1 MAESATATIA
11 NSQLGPNSF
20 QYSLSL
26 TDAGTTTIGTFWF
39 SWIPG
44 EDFMATSPTSIV
56 DPTGWTHI
64 VTNFGSSDGFAIQW
78 TATSSASYLQ
88 PGQTLTGFSF
98 GSSSTPAEISG
109 NSVFFPTK
117 PVLTSF
123 VYSQG
128 PFSDGGF
135 DFTVSPAC
143 FLAGTRVLTTRGE
156 VAVED
161 LRYDDRILTVSG
173 ADRPLLWR
181 GSRTIDCKRHKH
193 PHKVWPVRIAR
204 DAIASHQPA
213 RDLYVS
219 PDHAVF
225 LDGMLIPAR
234 CLVNG
239 ETIVQVPLDHV
250 EYFHVE
256 LDRHDVLL
264 AEGLPA
270 ESYLDTGDRDTF
282 DNGAWPIALPADH
295 IARVWEAEGYAP
307 LVVGGTILASIRHRL
322 NARATLLAP
331 RVAA

>member
-11 NSQLGPNSF
+11 NNQLGPNSF

-39 SWIPG
+39 SWVPG
-44 EDFMATSPTSIV
+44 QDFMAVSPTSIV

-88 PGQTLTGFSF
+88 SGQTLTGFSF
-98 GSSSTPAEISG
+98 VSSSTPAQISG
-109 NSVFFPTK
+109 NSVFFPST

-128 PFSDGGF
+128 PFSDGGVE
-135 DFTVSPAC
+135 FTVSPAC
-143 FLAGTRVLTTRGE
+143 FLAGTRILTTRGE

-161 LRYDDRILTVSG
+161 LRRDDRIMTVSG
-173 ADRPLLWR
+173 EDRPLIWR
-181 GSRTIDCKRHKH
+181 GSRTIDCKQHKH
-193 PHKVWPVRIAR
+193 PRNVWPVRIAR
-204 DAIASHQPA
+204 DAIASGQPA
-213 RDLYVS
+213 RDLFVS

-239 ETIVQVPLDHV
+239 KTIVQVPMGHV

-256 LDRHDVLL
+256 LDRHDVLW

-270 ESYLDTGDRDTF
+270 ESYLDTGDRDAF
-282 DNGAWPIALPADH
+282 DNGTCPIALPADY
-295 IARVWEAEGYAP
+295 IARVWEAAGYAP
-307 LVVGGTILASIRHRL
+307 LVVGGAGLASVRHHL
-322 NARATLLAP
+322 NARTALLTP